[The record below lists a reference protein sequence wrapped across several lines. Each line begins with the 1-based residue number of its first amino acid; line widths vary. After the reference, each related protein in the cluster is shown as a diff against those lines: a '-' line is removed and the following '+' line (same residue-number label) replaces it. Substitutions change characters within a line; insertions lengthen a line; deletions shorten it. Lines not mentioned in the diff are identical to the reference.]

1 MAVGDK
7 RNTPEAPDKLA
18 GKQEEERVEE
28 ERVKK
33 PAACM
38 ARDGLRLSPGPADN
52 FPHNV

>member
-7 RNTPEAPDKLA
+7 RNTPEAPDKPDKLA
-18 GKQEEERVEE
+18 GKQEEA
-28 ERVKK
+28 RVKE